1 MPRPLRLQLAG
12 AHYLVTARGQPP
24 TNLFPN
30 PQDSLLFVELLGRSC
45 VRYHWRC
52 HAWCLTSDY
61 YQLVIATETA
71 NLATG
76 MRHLNSVY
84 SQACRRRYR
93 SRGGL
98 FEGRYESRL
107 IDPER
112 YLGDAVSGVLRAPVS
127 LGLVGRACDWPWSSY
142 RATTGTSESPP
153 WLASDDVLAHFAGER
168 HTALRALMAA
178 VEREPAA
185 DDDGQPQTIARCL
198 ADAAFMARI
207 LEHAAQAADEALAPR
222 LMRLSR
228 PPLREL
234 CTAHPLRRDAMRA
247 AFRLGY
253 TQKEIAR
260 YFNVH
265 TATVSRA
272 VSAAAERVALA
283 PLLHATARHAAD

>member
-12 AHYLVTARGQPP
+12 AHFLVTARGRPP
-24 TNLFPN
+24 RSLFPQ
-30 PQDSLLFVELLGRSC
+30 PQDRELFVELLGRSC

-52 HAWCLTSDY
+52 HAWCLANDY

-84 SQACRRRYR
+84 SQACHRRYR
-93 SRGGL
+93 SGGGL
-98 FEGRYESRL
+98 FDGRYESSL

-112 YLGDAVSGVLRAPVS
+112 HLGEAVSGVLRAPVS
-127 LGLVGRACDWPWSSY
+127 LGLVNRVCDWPWSSY
-142 RATTGTSESPP
+142 RATLGSVDAPE
-153 WLASDDVLAHFAGER
+153 WLAAEDVLASFAGER
-168 HTALRALMAA
+168 DIARLALKAA
-178 VEREPAA
+178 VEREGPG
-185 DDDGQPQTIARCL
+185 DDGQPQSMARCL
-198 ADAAFMARI
+198 ADAGFMARI
-207 LEHAAQAADEALAPR
+207 LEHAAQTADDALTPR

-228 PPLREL
+228 PPLRDL
-234 CTAHPLRRDAMRA
+234 CAAHPLRRDAMRA
-247 AFRLGY
+247 AFGHGY

-272 VSAAAERVALA
+272 VAVARERVPLAALVNA
-283 PLLHATARHAAD
+283 TTQHASD